1 MAYTQADLDRI
12 KRAIARGETEVR
24 QGDRMVQFR
33 SVADLLKVQRAI
45 EDELA
50 STACTQPRPRSSLL
64 RAGGKGAWWH
74 NERFPR

>member
-12 KRAIARGETEVR
+12 KRAIARGEMEVR

-33 SVADLLKVQRAI
+33 SVDDLLKVQRAI

-50 STACTQPRPRSSLL
+50 SASGGQPRSRSSLL
-64 RAGGKGAWWH
+64 RSRKGV
-74 NERFPR
+74 

>member
-33 SVADLLKVQRAI
+33 SVDDLLKVQRAI
-45 EDELA
+45 EDEIA
-50 STACTQPRPRSSLL
+50 AAAGGQTRSRSSLI
-64 RAGGKGAWWH
+64 RARKGV
-74 NERFPR
+74 

>member
-50 STACTQPRPRSSLL
+50 STAGGQPRPRSSLL
-64 RAGGKGAWWH
+64 RAGGKGA
-74 NERFPR
+74 